1 MDLSRL
7 SKEADD
13 GMEQIENKAYVQGLV
28 SESYTKI
35 MKVSL
40 IVDGKD
46 IEARVERD

>member
-7 SKEADD
+7 SKAADD